1 MPTYSTRQ
9 QEELLEESP
18 AFAIVP
24 VDHFRGIGKPNAIV
38 RPLLHNREVIEGQHI
53 INLHPDYKLIHDLES
68 QIIRNNATNKIAKSD
83 NNNNTTITT
92 TNTAAAA
99 PIRRTDRGRHNE
111 FTKELDAKL
120 RRLQNDSSKRSSKNG
135 SSQDVNN
142 KKKPLF
148 ITTVPK
154 GVFLQPSK
162 ELPTIVPSA
171 TTLRRLYAYESR
183 PRILTTNSFS
193 NNNNDIKHPNH
204 NHQHLCKH
212 GSHHHKGAI
221 TQSESEPNVAKAT
234 AFATNAAPKHNCI
247 NRNARDHQHTTYQ
260 NVMHDRRVVRGSNF
274 TSGNVHTDDESLR
287 ISAHYYLFP
296 RATNRPYGDGD
307 GLQKEAEAR
316 RRQMVRKKH
325 VARNQR
331 GIIGTPPA
339 VRGRKHENV
348 QTEKYLEEIFIRPP
362 EIDAGCQT
370 DLFLHRPPSPPYVP
384 QKMGHDVGTEILEG
398 ELFDFDAEV
407 QPIIEVLVG
416 RTIEQALIEVLHE
429 EEIAEMKRQQQQIMA
444 IREAELAE
452 LRRLELEDRKIQAEK
467 ERRILQDKIAQNLD
481 REMQERI
488 TASKL
493 LQGRIDDLLPDV
505 LDAVENI
512 KDDKDREEFE
522 RQITPWLA
530 KEVAQEIGQMIDSK
544 ELLEDIIRE
553 VLIQKKRN
561 LFGTPTP
568 DIPEDQVRSEEDE
581 QQENESEAGAED
593 EDFEEIEG
601 VEIEELGKE
610 EANVE
615 EPALENGDS
624 EKAM

>member
-24 VDHFRGIGKPNAIV
+24 VDHFKGIGKPNAIV

-53 INLHPDYKLIHDLES
+53 INLHPDYKLIHDLEA
-68 QIIRNNATNKIAKSD
+68 QIIRNNATNKIVKSD
-83 NNNNTTITT
+83 NNNNTTNTT
-92 TNTAAAA
+92 TAAAI
-99 PIRRTDRGRHNE
+99 PIKRTDRGRHNE

-154 GVFLQPSK
+154 GVFLKPSK

-183 PRILTTNSFS
+183 PRILTTNSFN

-212 GSHHHKGAI
+212 GSHHHKIAI

-234 AFATNAAPKHNCI
+234 AFASNAGTKHNCT

-274 TSGNVHTDDESLR
+274 TSSNIHT
-287 ISAHYYLFP
+287 
-296 RATNRPYGDGD
+296 GDGD
-307 GLQKEAEAR
+307 SLQKEAEAR
-316 RRQMVRKKH
+316 RRQLVRKKH

-384 QKMGHDVGTEILEG
+384 QKIGHDVGTEILEG
-398 ELFDFDAEV
+398 ELFDFDTEV

-452 LRRLELEDRKIQAEK
+452 LRRLEVEDRKIQAEK
-467 ERRILQDKIAQNLD
+467 ERRILQDKIAQDLD

-505 LDAVENI
+505 LEAVENI

-544 ELLEDIIRE
+544 ELLDDIIRE
-553 VLIQKKRN
+553 VLIQKKWN

-568 DIPEDQVRSEEDE
+568 EIHDDIPEDEVDFEED
-581 QQENESEAGAED
+581 QQQGNESEADLGD
-593 EDFEEIEG
+593 EVSHEMDGEEIA
-601 VEIEELGKE
+601 E
-610 EANVE
+610 EADNE
-615 EPALENGDS
+615 LISEQALENDDP
-624 EKAM
+624 EMAL

>member
-18 AFAIVP
+18 TFAIVP
-24 VDHFRGIGKPNAIV
+24 TDHFRGIGKPNAIV

-53 INLHPDYKLIHDLES
+53 INLHPDYKLIHDLEA
-68 QIIRNNATNKIAKSD
+68 QIIRNNTANKISKSD
-83 NNNNTTITT
+83 KNNNT
-92 TNTAAAA
+92 TNTAAA
-99 PIRRTDRGRHNE
+99 PIKRTDRGRPNE

-120 RRLQNDSSKRSSKNG
+120 RRLQTDSSKRSSKNG
-135 SSQDVNN
+135 SSQDVNT

-162 ELPTIVPSA
+162 ELPNIVPSA
-171 TTLRRLYAYESR
+171 STLRRLYAFESR
-183 PRILTTNSFS
+183 PRILTSNSYNN
-193 NNNNDIKHPNH
+193 NNNNDINHPNH

-212 GSHHHKGAI
+212 GSHHHKNAI
-221 TQSESEPNVAKAT
+221 TQSEPNVAKAT
-234 AFATNAAPKHNCI
+234 AAFGTNAMPRQNI
-247 NRNARDHQHTTYQ
+247 GNRNTRDHTHATYQ

-274 TSGNVHTDDESLR
+274 TSSNVHS
-287 ISAHYYLFP
+287 
-296 RATNRPYGDGD
+296 GDGD
-307 GLQKEAEAR
+307 SLQKEAEAR
-316 RRQMVRKKH
+316 RRQIVRKKH

-384 QKMGHDVGTEILEG
+384 QKIGHDVGTEILDG
-398 ELFDFDAEV
+398 ELFDFDTEV
-407 QPIIEVLVG
+407 QPIVEVLVG

-467 ERRILQDKIAQNLD
+467 ERRILQDRIAQQLD
-481 REMQERI
+481 KEMQERI

-530 KEVAQEIGQMIDSK
+530 KEVALEIGQMIDSK

-553 VLIQKKRN
+553 VLIQKKHN

-568 DIPEDQVRSEEDE
+568 EIN
-581 QQENESEAGAED
+581 ENESEAGED
-593 EDFEEIEG
+593 SEGEESESEEEIEA
-601 VEIEELGKE
+601 VEDVDAEDKMKELE
-610 EANVE
+610 VE
-615 EPALENGDS
+615 EVAEQEEKGDS
-624 EKAM
+624 EKEL

>member
-18 AFAIVP
+18 TFAIVP
-24 VDHFRGIGKPNAIV
+24 TDHFRGIGKPNAIV

-53 INLHPDYKLIHDLES
+53 INLHPDYKLIHDLEA
-68 QIIRNNATNKIAKSD
+68 QIIRNNTANKISKSD
-83 NNNNTTITT
+83 KNNNT
-92 TNTAAAA
+92 TNTAAA
-99 PIRRTDRGRHNE
+99 PIKRTDRGRPNE

-120 RRLQNDSSKRSSKNG
+120 RRLQTDSSKRSSKNG
-135 SSQDVNN
+135 SSQDVNT

-162 ELPTIVPSA
+162 ELPNIVPSA
-171 TTLRRLYAYESR
+171 STLRRLYAFESR
-183 PRILTTNSFS
+183 PRILTSNSYNN
-193 NNNNDIKHPNH
+193 NNNNDINHPNH

-212 GSHHHKGAI
+212 GSHHHKNAI
-221 TQSESEPNVAKAT
+221 TQSEPNVAKAT
-234 AFATNAAPKHNCI
+234 AAFGTNAMPRQNI
-247 NRNARDHQHTTYQ
+247 GNRNTRDHTHATYQ

-274 TSGNVHTDDESLR
+274 TSSNVHSW
-287 ISAHYYLFP
+287 
-296 RATNRPYGDGD
+296 NPYFGYAGLLSGKGDGD
-307 GLQKEAEAR
+307 SLQKEAEAR
-316 RRQMVRKKH
+316 RRQIVRKKH

-384 QKMGHDVGTEILEG
+384 QKIGHDVGTEILDG
-398 ELFDFDAEV
+398 ELFDFDTEV
-407 QPIIEVLVG
+407 QPIVEVLVG

-467 ERRILQDKIAQNLD
+467 ERRILQDRIAQQLD
-481 REMQERI
+481 KEMQERI

-530 KEVAQEIGQMIDSK
+530 KEVALEIGQMIDSK

-553 VLIQKKRN
+553 VLIQKKHN

-568 DIPEDQVRSEEDE
+568 EIN
-581 QQENESEAGAED
+581 ENESEAGED
-593 EDFEEIEG
+593 SEGEESESEEEIEA
-601 VEIEELGKE
+601 VEDVDAEDKMKELE
-610 EANVE
+610 VE
-615 EPALENGDS
+615 EVAEQEEKGDS
-624 EKAM
+624 EKEL